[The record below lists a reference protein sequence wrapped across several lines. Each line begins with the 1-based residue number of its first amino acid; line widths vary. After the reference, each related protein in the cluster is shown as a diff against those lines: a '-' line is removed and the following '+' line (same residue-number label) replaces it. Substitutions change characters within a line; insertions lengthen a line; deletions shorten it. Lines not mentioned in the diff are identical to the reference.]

1 MVGWKPFF
9 KIKEMKGIRIPTL
22 RPADKGATKKFQKA
36 WERLHDDKI
45 KNMSLEEIV
54 KKNMEIVRKITE
66 NRNTKIN
73 PNGWSPISRLMS
85 LRISVHGTA
94 RRMKDKLTYE
104 KIMKERVE
112 ELMRSEECITLNE
125 DEVAWMRDNGLDHKP
140 IEWKEG
146 AT

>member
-1 MVGWKPFF
+1 M
-9 KIKEMKGIRIPTL
+9 RQ
-22 RPADKGATKKFQKA
+22 KKFQKA

-54 KKNMEIVRKITE
+54 RKNMEIVRKITE

-94 RRMKDKLTYE
+94 RRMKD
-104 KIMKERVE
+104 
-112 ELMRSEECITLNE
+112 
-125 DEVAWMRDNGLDHKP
+125 
-140 IEWKEG
+140 
-146 AT
+146 